1 MTELKALRRFVG
13 HDVDVEWRG
22 TSTRGRLLN
31 VSGRSLWLVAGDE
44 DTIIPLGLVVALR
57 AVSPG

>member
-1 MTELKALRRFVG
+1 MPEPKTFRRFVG

-44 DTIIPLGLVVALR
+44 DTIIPLALVVALR
-57 AVSPG
+57 AASTA